1 MKYLGV
7 GGAGLSEIGLGAWQF
22 GSTEWGY
29 GAEYNNVAA
38 GKIVRRA
45 LDLGVNLVDTAEF
58 YGFGRSERIVGEAIG
73 GRPNEV
79 FLATKIFPIRPPL
92 ITPWR
97 ARGSPR
103 PRRRRPVHPY
113 PPP

>member
-45 LDLGVNLVDTAEF
+45 LDPGVNLVDTAAF
-58 YGFGRSERIVGEAIG
+58 YGVGRSERIVGEAIG
-73 GRPNEV
+73 GRPHEV
-79 FLATKIFPIRPPL
+79 FPPAKTFPVGLPFL
-92 ITPWR
+92 TPQG
-97 ARGSPR
+97 ARG
-103 PRRRRPVHPY
+103 HA
-113 PPP
+113 